1 VAGEGPLSAALALV
15 GEQPGDQEDLHG
27 RPFVGPAGQLLDRA
41 LAAAG
46 LARDQLYLTNAV
58 KHFKYELRGK
68 RRVHKTPAQ
77 REIEMCRGWLE
88 RELGGLAA
96 RRLVAL
102 GGTATQALLGRAVPV
117 NEHRGRWL
125 PRPDGREVLV
135 TWHPAALLRLPPA
148 EREAAFESW
157 VRDLRN
163 AAAAAL
169 G

>member
-1 VAGEGPLSAALALV
+1 
-15 GEQPGDQEDLHG
+15 
-27 RPFVGPAGQLLDRA
+27 
-41 LAAAG
+41 
-46 LARDQLYLTNAV
+46 
-58 KHFKYELRGK
+58 
-68 RRVHKTPAQ
+68 
-77 REIEMCRGWLE
+77 
-88 RELGGLAA
+88 
-96 RRLVAL
+96 VAL
-102 GGTATQALLGRAVPV
+102 GGTAAQALLGRAVPV